1 MFGGGGGMPIPYGM
15 MGNLMGGLGG
25 GRGGRRGNQGGV
37 NPWFIMAGAVHRL
50 HA

>member
-1 MFGGGGGMPIPYGM
+1 MPIPYGM